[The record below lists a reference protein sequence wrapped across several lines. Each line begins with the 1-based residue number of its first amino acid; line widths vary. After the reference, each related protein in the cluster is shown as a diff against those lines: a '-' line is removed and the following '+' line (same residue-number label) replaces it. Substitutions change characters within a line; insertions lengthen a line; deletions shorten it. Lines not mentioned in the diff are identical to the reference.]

1 MCVEEPFAFSVT
13 CPFANS
19 AHFPA
24 GYGVSSFV
32 FVGAVYTEGISPQSG
47 GGEAMFALVHPT
59 VVIGLCLCFSGFTL
73 SSLSPLSDSAALL
86 VLCFLFLFSGV

>member
-1 MCVEEPFAFSVT
+1 MCVEEPFVFSVT

-19 AHFPA
+19 AHFPV
-24 GYGVSSFV
+24 GYCVSSFV

-59 VVIGLCLCFSGFTL
+59 VVI
-73 SSLSPLSDSAALL
+73 
-86 VLCFLFLFSGV
+86 